1 MLKHYYVSPKKRSKS
16 QSSEASDTSD
26 TVPATDDCLSD
37 FLKNHARKTCH
48 NFHEK
53 TSSEPNVSIAASP
66 IHYTQTTTSF
76 GENPLHGNERLHT
89 FDISTS
95 QKKFESRLSRIRLA
109 HAFNN
114 AVTYSR
120 SRLAHLPTGASIC
133 VGHVYGSILNAA
145 HTDNPNSIGLTP
157 PVRRWN
163 SFHSTRG
170 ECHPN
175 KFRRERKSTSPSIV

>member
-26 TVPATDDCLSD
+26 TAEMGAGGDYMKRTA
-37 FLKNHARKTCH
+37 ARTIH
-48 NFHEK
+48 SPHEK
-53 TSSEPNVSIAASP
+53 TLSEPNVNIAASP
-66 IHYTQTTTSF
+66 IHYPSAGHIF
-76 GENPLHGNERLHT
+76 GEYTIPENERYP
-89 FDISTS
+89 FAEPSTPH
-95 QKKFESRLSRIRLA
+95 KKLEMRLSRMRLA
-109 HAFNN
+109 HAFSN

-120 SRLAHLPTGASIC
+120 SRLAHLPTGVSFS
-133 VGHVYGSILNAA
+133 HVYGSTLNAGQM
-145 HTDNPNSIGLTP
+145 DNPNQIGLIP